1 MCGKVV
7 HARNAWWV
15 GVSPV
20 CTPDGCGVF
29 AGEVSLVGQEVEVFR
44 CYTRPWFSAVVSDH
58 NLITGALTIMDANV
72 LMPYTLERSKVQIR
86 LPQGVKGERGRREG
100 KRGGEGLEGRTWRG
114 GRVGEGV
121 KKRVV
126 QQQKLSFADVF
137 KCSGLCI
144 RICSL

>member
-1 MCGKVV
+1 MGGCVPGVYPCWGGV
-7 HARNAWWV
+7 PGGYPGWV
-15 GVSPV
+15 CVSPVCTPDGCVSPV

-86 LPQGVKGERGRREG
+86 LPQGVKGERGGREG
-100 KRGGEGLEGRTWRG
+100 GRGGEGVEGG
-114 GRVGEGV
+114 AGRVGHGGEGV
-121 KKRVV
+121 
-126 QQQKLSFADVF
+126 
-137 KCSGLCI
+137 
-144 RICSL
+144 